1 MVGLYSCSARE
12 GRNESGGLESGFQ
25 SAKIAGE
32 SPMKR
37 LLTLW
42 LTLLGAFWL
51 TRAAASALIFERI
64 ADQGGEAL
72 FLLIAVPLLQTLA
85 VGWLT
90 RPPEPPAG

>member
-1 MVGLYSCSARE
+1 M
-12 GRNESGGLESGFQ
+12 
-25 SAKIAGE
+25 

-51 TRAAASALIFERI
+51 TRAVVSALLFQSV
-64 ADQGGEAL
+64 ADRGGEAL
-72 FLLIAVPLLQTLA
+72 FLLIAVPILQTVL

-90 RPPEPPAG
+90 RPVRPKRPEVG